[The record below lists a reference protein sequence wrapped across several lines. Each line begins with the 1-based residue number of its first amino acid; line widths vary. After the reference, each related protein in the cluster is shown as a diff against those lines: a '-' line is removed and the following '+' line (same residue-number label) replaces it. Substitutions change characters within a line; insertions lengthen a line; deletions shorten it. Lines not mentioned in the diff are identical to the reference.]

1 MILTHADRHLTE
13 ALLDPR
19 WRRRLLAE
27 GDSWF
32 SIGGITS
39 NLLMCLDRA
48 DTLIVNCASPG
59 DALADSRAIGG
70 DTFAALLAPTDG
82 IPEWDA
88 VLLSA
93 GGNDLIRRCGEF
105 VRTRAESGGLIY
117 TSRVDRD
124 VLTEVLSDIESDLIR
139 FLRIC
144 QAGQPGVPVVAHTY
158 DYPPADRR
166 WMPWS
171 FGPWIAPV
179 LREARVPREAWSDI
193 VMEMMNAL
201 AERYHRVA
209 NEYPALH
216 VVDSLGELLPTEWR
230 NEIHPS
236 PTGYAHLARLWQ
248 GELDR
253 VMKEPAA

>member
-1 MILTHADRHLTE
+1 MILSPTDRQLTE

-19 WRRRLLAE
+19 WKRRLLAE

-32 SIGGITS
+32 SLGGATS
-39 NLLMCLDRA
+39 NLLMSLDRA
-48 DTLIVNCASPG
+48 DSLIVNCASPG
-59 DALADSRAIGG
+59 DELGDCAAIGG

-82 IPEWDA
+82 IPKWDA

-93 GGNDLIRRCGEF
+93 GGNDLARRCGECIRHRL
-105 VRTRAESGGLIY
+105 VHGDLIY
-117 TSRVDRD
+117 SGHIDRD
-124 VLTEVLSDIESDLIR
+124 ALTELLSDIESHLIR

-144 QAGQPGVPVVAHTY
+144 QAGQPGVPVICHTY
-158 DYPPADRR
+158 DYPPVHRR
-166 WMPWS
+166 WWPWA

-179 LREARVPREAWSDI
+179 LREASVPREAWSDI

-236 PTGYAHLARLWQ
+236 PAGYAHLARLWRA
-248 GELDR
+248 ELDR
-253 VMKEPAA
+253 VLKEPA